1 MTLENP
7 PFCLILAL
15 TISHKKSKIS
25 SITNINHDV
34 EVLVVRLGH
43 INSNKTTL
51 EYPESAIIN
60 VVLVEFSKALN
71 LRLLTL
77 ATTYSVNLPNMLF

>member
-51 EYPESAIIN
+51 EYPESAIKCGVSRIFEGIKFE
-60 VVLVEFSKALN
+60 VTHFSN
-71 LRLLTL
+71 HLLCEP
-77 ATTYSVNLPNMLF
+77 A